1 MSTLN
6 KKSQTYHWGTTL
18 ALGLLVGVISSVA
31 QAGIGKFQC
40 YVKDHKKPSGYHSS
54 SVKSTPGKENGKQC
68 SGHYE
73 CLSEHC
79 CSTKNGPRSCSENTC
94 S

>member
-1 MSTLN
+1 MSMLN

-31 QAGIGKFQC
+31 QAGIGKFQFD
-40 YVKDHKKPSGYHSS
+40 VNHREPSVYLSS
-54 SVKSTPGKENGKQC
+54 SVKSTGKPDGARC
-68 SGHYE
+68 SNSNE
-73 CLSEHC
+73 CESEHC
-79 CSTKNGPRSCSENTC
+79 CSTTNGLSYCFENACS